1 MEAYSYTRPSV
12 SEVPGYTG
20 SMKASAVGKR
30 CSVADRA
37 YCAGLVD
44 GDGAIMALIEPH
56 REKKFR
62 FRVRIEFKVT
72 QKDKRSLAFLPVLLG
87 CGKIR
92 ANRTTFDWITR
103 DQKEILR
110 VLSMI
115 APYSKVKRR
124 QIQYALEIVRT
135 PIGER
140 RDLMRVA
147 RLADALSKFNVRSK
161 LRRKNYAT
169 MIQEHF
175 SPND

>member
-1 MEAYSYTRPSV
+1 MLQCVVRN
-12 SEVPGYTG
+12 
-20 SMKASAVGKR
+20 MKASAAGKT
-30 CSVADRA
+30 SAVSIRA
-37 YCAGLVD
+37 FCAGPVA

-62 FRVRIEFKVT
+62 FRVRIELKVT

-92 ANRTTFDWITR
+92 TNRTTFDWITR

-115 APYSKVKRR
+115 ALYSKVKRR
-124 QIQYALEIVRT
+124 QIHIATKIIQT
-135 PIGER
+135 PIREFA
-140 RDLMRVA
+140 DLKRVA

-161 LRRKNYAT
+161 NRRKNYAA
-169 MIQEHF
+169 MIQEHL
-175 SPND
+175 SSND

>member
-1 MEAYSYTRPSV
+1 MLQCV
-12 SEVPGYTG
+12 VIN
-20 SMKASAVGKR
+20 MKASAVGKR

-56 REKKFR
+56 CEKKFR

-72 QKDKRSLAFLPVLLG
+72 QKDKRRLTFLPILLG

-92 ANRTTFDWITR
+92 ANRTTYDWMTR

-110 VLSMI
+110 ALSMI

-124 QIQYALEIVRT
+124 QIHIATKIIQT
-135 PIGER
+135 PIREFA
-140 RDLMRVA
+140 DLKRVA

-161 LRRKNYAT
+161 NRRKNYAA
-169 MIQEHF
+169 MIQEHL
-175 SPND
+175 SSND